1 MSFESLG
8 LDPKIL
14 STLQKLKYTV
24 ATPIQVASIPAIL
37 NGEDLLGCAQT
48 GTGKTAA
55 FALPIIQ
62 NLFLSK
68 PATET
73 SEGSSRA
80 GDSRQPAAR
89 RRKISALVLTPTRE
103 LANQVEKSF
112 ATYGRS
118 LGLRQ
123 AVIYGGV
130 SQNPQVSTLRAGVDI
145 VIATPGRLL
154 DLMEQGFVDLNHVK
168 VLVLDEADQ
177 MLDMG
182 FIQPLKRIV
191 SKIPRTRQTLMFSA
205 TMPPEIQRLAEQW
218 LKNPKTVK
226 ANVVAR
232 PPEKI
237 KQSVAFIDQSRK
249 AEALVD
255 FLLNT
260 PGERQLVFCR
270 TKHGADRLV
279 RHLERAK
286 IPALAIHG
294 NKSQNARERALASFS
309 SDSPPVLIATDV
321 AARGLH
327 MPGISHVINYDLPET
342 PETYVHRIG
351 RTARAGA
358 EGESISFC
366 SSDERQYLRGIERLI
381 GRQIEV
387 QQLAGMP
394 APKQNES
401 ERSPKTGRSSESSRN
416 SRSRPSN
423 SRGERPRRERSTEMN
438 RDQEIPNSSVQ
449 PYGRVPTSGPRTVR
463 VVRRPQR
470 NPGQRSSTQ
479 RSSTQ
484 RSSTQRSST
493 QRSSTQRAR

>member
-14 STLQKLKYTV
+14 STLQKLRYNV

-37 NGEDLLGCAQT
+37 DGEDLLGCAQT

-62 NLFLSK
+62 NLFLARPTNEDNNSN
-68 PATET
+68 A
-73 SEGSSRA
+73 RA

-103 LANQVEKSF
+103 LANQVAKSF
-112 ATYGRS
+112 ATYGKS

-130 SQNPQVSTLRAGVDI
+130 SQNPQATALRAGVDI

-154 DLMEQGFVDLNHVK
+154 DLMEQGLVDLHHVQ

-182 FIQPLKRIV
+182 FIQPMKRIV
-191 SKIPRTRQTLMFSA
+191 SKIPRARQTLMFSA

-232 PPEKI
+232 PPDKI

-249 AEALVD
+249 TEALVD
-255 FLLNT
+255 FLHNT
-260 PGERQLVFCR
+260 AGERQLVFCR

-279 RHLERAK
+279 RHLERAD

-387 QQLAGMP
+387 RQLAGMP
-394 APKQNES
+394 AGKHNDS
-401 ERSPKTGRSSESSRN
+401 DRSPRTTGRNQAETQRAA
-416 SRSRPSN
+416 RSRPAN
-423 SRGERPRRERSTEMN
+423 SRNERPQRERKPMMD
-438 RDQEIPNSSVQ
+438 RDSGSQDSQSL

-463 VVRRPQR
+463 VGRRPQR
-470 NPGQRSSTQ
+470 NPGQRSN
-479 RSSTQ
+479 
-484 RSSTQRSST
+484 
-493 QRSSTQRAR
+493 TQRAR

>member
-24 ATPIQVASIPAIL
+24 ATPIQIASIPAIL
-37 NGEDLLGCAQT
+37 DGEDLLGCAQT

-62 NLFLSK
+62 NLFRAK
-68 PATET
+68 PA
-73 SEGSSRA
+73 SENIDANSRA
-80 GDSRQPAAR
+80 GDSRSGDSRQPAAR

-130 SQNPQVSTLRAGVDI
+130 SQNPQVTALRAGVDI

-182 FIQPLKRIV
+182 FIQPMKRIV
-191 SKIPRTRQTLMFSA
+191 AKIPRARQTLMFSA

-249 AEALVD
+249 SDALID
-255 FLLNT
+255 FLQNT
-260 PGERQLVFCR
+260 AGERQLVFCR

-358 EGESISFC
+358 EGESISFV

-387 QQLAGMP
+387 IQLAGIP
-394 APKQNES
+394 VPKHSDS
-401 ERSPKTGRSSESSRN
+401 ERAAKSGGRGHADSSSRAPRSRQAN
-416 SRSRPSN
+416 SRS
-423 SRGERPRRERSTEMN
+423 ERPRRERKPETKRDTEGQ
-438 RDQEIPNSSVQ
+438 DNSSQ

-463 VVRRPQR
+463 VARRPQR
-470 NPGQRSSTQ
+470 SPGQRSSTQ
-479 RSSTQ
+479 R
-484 RSSTQRSST
+484 
-493 QRSSTQRAR
+493 AR